1 MAIEKRSIL
10 GNEKVVGRQSFFFF
24 FFGVCVCVCVCVCV
38 LVANFRILA
47 TRKMRREYSVENSL
61 CFLKTFASFF
71 F

>member
-24 FFGVCVCVCVCVCV
+24 FFGWCVCVCVCV

-61 CFLKTFASFF
+61 CFLKTFASYFF
-71 F
+71 